1 MTACEVDTYDLP
13 SETLTGR
20 LVDTDG
26 EPFVTEQPY
35 GFKIRMLEDGAS
47 QFYDFWG
54 KEDGTFRNTKIF
66 RAKYKIYPFDGAFFQ
81 VDPVE
86 RVIDGTVNLVF
97 EVIPFA
103 KMDAN
108 IGQVGSSRSEEHTSE
123 LHSLMRISYAV
134 FFF

>member
-86 RVIDGTVNLVF
+86 RVIDGTRSA
-97 EVIPFA
+97 ERR
-103 KMDAN
+103 
-108 IGQVGSSRSEEHTSE
+108 VGKECVSTGRYRGAPYH
-123 LHSLMRISYAV
+123 
-134 FFF
+134 